1 VSRATSTATRR
12 PLRGR
17 APKKRLRR
25 ATSGDRPFV
34 AALVGLLILLGAMAL
49 GPLQSFTAAADR
61 VDALEASRDKLQVEV
76 DRLEDRR
83 EQLSDPEE
91 LELLARS
98 ELGLVKPGEVPFV
111 VVTPPPDV
119 EQVGPEA
126 AEAPAPD
133 DAWYHRLGRAL
144 SDLFG

>member
-1 VSRATSTATRR
+1 VSRATRSAPSRR
-12 PLRGR
+12 R
-17 APKKRLRR
+17 APQRLRR

-34 AALVGLLILLGAMAL
+34 FALVGLLILLGAMAL

-61 VDALEASRDKLQVEV
+61 VDTLEASRDKLQVEV

-91 LELLARS
+91 LELLARA

-133 DAWYHRLGRAL
+133 AAWYHRLGRAL
-144 SDLFG
+144 SDLFS